1 VSDNRA
7 RAVVEDLQRML
18 TEFIRSQAITPAEYR
33 QATDLIVASVTAGE
47 QSMLFDV
54 FLEAATVDVGHDGS
68 MEAVEGPFYLPGAPK
83 LSPPHRLPQ
92 RPDEAGDV
100 LIFQGTVTNT
110 DGRPLGGVE
119 LDIWQ
124 ADAAGR
130 YSNIFP
136 GIPEWNLRG
145 RLATAADGSFEVQT
159 ILPPPYEIPKHG
171 PTGTILAALG
181 RHCYRPAHLHVKL
194 RHPGYRELTSQ
205 LYFRGDHYL
214 GSDVANAVRDGLI
227 LDLACH
233 ERPGMADDPTRRYVT
248 AGRDFAL
255 APREATDAHDDRAM
269 TGQPL
274 VRRLTT

>member
-1 VSDNRA
+1 VTDDRV
-7 RAVVEDLQRML
+7 RVVVEDLQRML
-18 TEFIRSQAITPAEYR
+18 TEFIRRHAITPAEYR
-33 QATDLIVASVTAGE
+33 RATDVIIASVQGGE
-47 QSMLFDV
+47 KSLLFDV
-54 FLEAATVDVGHDGS
+54 FLEAAAVDVGNFGHDGS
-68 MEAVEGPFYLPGAPK
+68 MEAIEGPFYLPAAPK

-92 RPDEAGDV
+92 RPNEAGDV
-100 LIFQGTVTNT
+100 LIFHGTVTNT
-110 DGRPLGGVE
+110 DGGPLAGVE

-171 PTGTILAALG
+171 PTGAVLTAIG

-205 LYFRGDHYL
+205 LYFRGGDYL
-214 GSDVANAVRDGLI
+214 DSDVANAVRDGLI

-233 ERPGMADDPTRRYVT
+233 ERPGVADGPTQRYVI
-248 AGRDFAL
+248 ARRDFAL
-255 APREATDAHDDRAM
+255 ARHDAIDAHNDEQRQASRQFAD
-269 TGQPL
+269 
-274 VRRLTT
+274 